1 MARKKKAVTEEVVV
15 EETVAEETLEPLKQY
30 EIDWDKIAADV
41 REAALLVEQQYEQDD
56 GPLTDAQID
65 QIKKT
70 ARKPRQK
77 KTKETL

>member
-1 MARKKKAVTEEVVV
+1 MARKKKIVEEVI
-15 EETVAEETLEPLKQY
+15 EPIKQY

-41 REAALLVEQQYEQDD
+41 REAALLVEQKYEPDD
-56 GPLTDAQID
+56 GPLTNDQIE

-70 ARKPRQK
+70 AKKPKQK